1 MYVPPPKA
9 WAQIC
14 YEYENTDRP
23 VEDIC
28 AEHGISSGT
37 LRDRIRRWNLLRR
50 RRPIPREWP
59 PAVAVPLIE
68 LRRASAE
75 VTPTPTLPLSGG
87 GRSEDHEPS
96 PHIMKDGRE
105 RPFVID
111 DAHERPCVADDARP
125 IGERLNGAVA
135 RVMPALETT
144 LASLAAGPLAPREM
158 EQAARALGALTRT
171 LRELNA
177 LLAQHR
183 ADTPE
188 QSREELQQS
197 LLRALEGVVA
207 RERDEQPLRYLAGWE
222 EFAAEA
228 EGTIASGQ
236 PRP

>member
-1 MYVPPPKA
+1 MYVSPPKA

-50 RRPIPREWP
+50 RRPIPRERP

-68 LRRASAE
+68 YRPAERAEHPHVRPTEDIDHPASAE
-75 VTPTPTLPLSGG
+75 RREAQPLGPRFRG
-87 GRSEDHEPS
+87 DERREEDEPS
-96 PHIMKDGRE
+96 PHL
-105 RPFVID
+105 
-111 DAHERPCVADDARP
+111 ADDRP
-125 IGERLNGAVA
+125 IGERLSGAVA

>member
-1 MYVPPPKA
+1 MYVSPPKA

-14 YEYENTDRP
+14 YEYESTDRP

-28 AEHGISSGT
+28 AGHGISSGT
-37 LRDRIRRWNLLRR
+37 LRDRIRRWNLRRR
-50 RRPIPREWP
+50 RRPIPRERP
-59 PAVAVPLIE
+59 PAL
-68 LRRASAE
+68 
-75 VTPTPTLPLSGG
+75 VTPQLEYRPAERAEHPHVRPTEDIDHPALAERREAQPLGPRFRG
-87 GRSEDHEPS
+87 DERREEDEPS
-96 PHIMKDGRE
+96 PHL
-105 RPFVID
+105 
-111 DAHERPCVADDARP
+111 ADDRP
-125 IGERLNGAVA
+125 IGERLSGAVA

-144 LASLAAGPLAPREM
+144 LASLAAGPMQPREM